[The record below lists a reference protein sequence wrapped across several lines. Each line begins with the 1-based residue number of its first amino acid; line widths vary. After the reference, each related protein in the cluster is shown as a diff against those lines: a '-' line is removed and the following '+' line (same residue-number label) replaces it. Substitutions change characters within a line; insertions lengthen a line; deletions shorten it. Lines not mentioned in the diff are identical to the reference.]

1 MTARPITPEGTA
13 YLLPPSP
20 DGKLVPSA
28 ESEGQVKLYPID
40 GGQPRPLPGVG
51 PGDEVLLW
59 SADGRSLL
67 VRRRHTLPVRIDR
80 VEVATG
86 KVALWREIAPADRT
100 GMTEVSSV
108 RISMDGST
116 FTYTVQRLLSEL
128 YLAEGLR

>member
-1 MTARPITPEGTA
+1 MT
-13 YLLPPSP
+13 
-20 DGKLVPSA
+20 
-28 ESEGQVKLYPID
+28 
-40 GGQPRPLPGVG
+40 GGV
-51 PGDEVLLW
+51 
-59 SADGRSLL
+59 S
-67 VRRRHTLPVRIDR
+67 LPVRIDR
-80 VEVATG
+80 VEVVTG